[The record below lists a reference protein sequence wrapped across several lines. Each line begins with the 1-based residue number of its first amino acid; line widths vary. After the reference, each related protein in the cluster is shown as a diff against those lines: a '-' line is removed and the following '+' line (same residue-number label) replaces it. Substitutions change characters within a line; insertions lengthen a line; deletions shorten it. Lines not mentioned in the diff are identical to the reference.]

1 MTLSNGLQIRAGRPT
16 DFAAAL
22 ELLKQSGL
30 PTAGVPA
37 TLEGYVVVVTPAG
50 SLAGLAGLER
60 YGTEGL
66 LRSVVVAPE
75 LRGTGLGKALS
86 ERVVSEAGKR
96 GVTDLYLLTTTAEG
110 YFPKLGFAAIAKNAI
125 PSGVQQSLEFRGACP
140 DTAIAMHLALG

>member
-1 MTLSNGLQIRAGRPT
+1 MALSNGLEIRAGRPT

-22 ELLKQSGL
+22 ELLKHSGL

-50 SLAGLAGLER
+50 NLAGLAGLER

-66 LRSVVVAPE
+66 LRSVVVVPE
-75 LRGTGLGKALS
+75 LRGTGVGRALS

-110 YFPKLGFAAIAKNAI
+110 YFPKLGFAAIARNAI

-140 DTAIAMHLALG
+140 DTAIAMHLGLG